1 MVNVVSLHTYFDP
14 SHPHFSKFSL
24 SNKYTISHNSNNNT
38 WYHITSPNKIN
49 ETFNTF
55 TYKVIKTTTSNCIM
69 YGIGSNQLKND
80 QTAQYSNAE
89 FIGYY
94 GHNNGYVYD

>member
-1 MVNVVSLHTYFDP
+1 MRTYFD
-14 SHPHFSKFSL
+14 SNHPHFCWF
-24 SNKYTISHNSNNNT
+24 TISNNGRTITHNSNVR
-38 WYHITSPNKIN
+38 WHHITSPNKID

-55 TYKVIKTTTSNCIM
+55 TYKVIKTKSNDIM

-80 QTAQYSNAE
+80 KTDQYNNAE

-94 GHNNGYVYD
+94 GNSNGYVYD

>member
-1 MVNVVSLHTYFDP
+1 MNTYFDS
-14 SHPHFSKFSL
+14 SHPHFSKFKL
-24 SNKYTISHNSNNNT
+24 VNSNTITFTLNSNNA

-55 TYKVIKTTTSNCIM
+55 TYKVMQKTNKLII

-80 QTAQYSNAE
+80 QTNQWNNAE
-89 FIGYY
+89 FIGYCGY
-94 GHNNGYVYD
+94 SNGYIFD

>member
-1 MVNVVSLHTYFDP
+1 MQAYFDS
-14 SHPHFSKFSL
+14 SHPHFGRF
-24 SNKYTISHNSNNNT
+24 TISSNGRAITHNSNNAT

-55 TYKVIKTTTSNCIM
+55 TYKVIKTTTDNYIM

-80 QTAQYSNAE
+80 QTNQQMNAE
-89 FIGYY
+89 FIGYWGY
-94 GHNNGYVYD
+94 NNGYVYD

>member
-1 MVNVVSLHTYFDP
+1 MNSIRPYFDS

-55 TYKVIKTTTSNCIM
+55 TYKVIKTNAGHIM
-69 YGIGSNQLKND
+69 FGIGSNQLKND
-80 QTAQYSNAE
+80 QTSQYMNAE
-89 FIGYY
+89 FIGYAGY
-94 GHNNGYVYD
+94 GNGYIFD

>member
-1 MVNVVSLHTYFDP
+1 MQTYFDS
-14 SHPHFSKFSL
+14 SHPHFGRF
-24 SNKYTISHNSNNNT
+24 TISNNGRTITHNSNTT

-55 TYKVIKTTTSNCIM
+55 TYKVIKTNAGHIM
-69 YGIGSNQLKND
+69 FGIGSNQLKND
-80 QTAQYSNAE
+80 QTNQPYNNAE

-94 GHNNGYVYD
+94 GSGGYVYD